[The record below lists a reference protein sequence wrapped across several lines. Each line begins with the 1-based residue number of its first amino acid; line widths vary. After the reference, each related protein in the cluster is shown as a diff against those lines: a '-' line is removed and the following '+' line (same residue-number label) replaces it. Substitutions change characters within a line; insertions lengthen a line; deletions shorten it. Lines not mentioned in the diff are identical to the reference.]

1 MAVYR
6 ALSSEDRNLTSSLV
20 GSRARQYSDIDLVF
34 SPNTIG
40 DVYKKKD
47 AAAVK
52 QSVKNIILT
61 NFQDKPFEPTFGTNI
76 SDLLFELAFPEI
88 GILIEQRIE
97 LAIKNWEPRALLIS
111 VDATVMEEINDV
123 KVRIEFQV
131 INIQET
137 VVIETFLSRLK

>member
-6 ALSSEDRNLTSSLV
+6 ALSSEDRNLSSSIV

-47 AAAVK
+47 AAAVR

-61 NFQDKPFEPTFGTNI
+61 NFQDKPFQPTFGTNI
-76 SDLLFELAFPEI
+76 RDLLFELSFPEI
-88 GILIEQRIE
+88 EILIEQRIE
-97 LAIKNWEPRALLIS
+97 LAIKTWEPRALLVN
-111 VDATVMEEINDV
+111 VDATVMEELNDV
-123 KVRIEFQV
+123 KVRVEFQV